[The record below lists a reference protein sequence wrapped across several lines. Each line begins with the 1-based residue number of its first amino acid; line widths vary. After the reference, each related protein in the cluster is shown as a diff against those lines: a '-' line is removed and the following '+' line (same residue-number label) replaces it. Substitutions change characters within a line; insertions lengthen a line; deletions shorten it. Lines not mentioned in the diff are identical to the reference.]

1 MGTKKIICMVVMF
14 FGLCIGAMAQKSIDK
29 VVEDMEKNSDARVTS
44 IKKRDPDTRKVV
56 KVTKTIRL
64 TDAQIAKRALEAFER
79 EEENAL
85 TSIKEKRSRI
95 EYTLTYRNK
104 VEKRTYILNIRENND
119 VEISVFITPASEGDT
134 SWLGNERQLSGMNL
148 AHYDMDKFKEQM
160 AELQQLGNLGELNGL
175 GEKIQKEV
183 KDRLKHN
190 NIELEADE
198 IYVNGKRIVGDTVIE
213 DNQAEDQ

>member
-1 MGTKKIICMVVMF
+1 MVVMF

-134 SWLGNERQLSGMNL
+134 SWLGNDMQKYDMDM
-148 AHYDMDKFKEQM
+148 AKYDMDMTKYKIDMDKFNNQM
-160 AELQQLGNLGELNGL
+160 SQMQQLNGL